1 LILRDWRDADLPA
14 IAQMHADPRVMEF
27 MPSLLDRTASE
38 ALVASQK
45 QMIER
50 DGFGFWA
57 VEVPGVAD
65 FVGFVGLGRPGFS
78 APFTPCVEI
87 GWRLAHAFWGQG
99 YATEAALLALDY
111 GFDALGLDEILSFTA
126 KINER
131 SQRVMRRLGM
141 QHFQAEDFDHP
152 ALPPGDRLR
161 RHVLYRL
168 TRSRWL
174 EQSTNWT

>member
-1 LILRDWRDADLPA
+1 
-14 IAQMHADPRVMEF
+14 
-27 MPSLLDRTASE
+27 
-38 ALVASQK
+38 
-45 QMIER
+45 
-50 DGFGFWA
+50 
-57 VEVPGVAD
+57 
-65 FVGFVGLGRPGFS
+65 
-78 APFTPCVEI
+78 
-87 GWRLAHAFWGQG
+87 
-99 YATEAALLALDY
+99 
-111 GFDALGLDEILSFTA
+111 LGLDEILSFTA